1 MKNFLITF
9 LFFIF
14 ATNNILLA
22 QECLE
27 GDCANGIGTKK
38 VQYKD
43 FRDPTLGGFETKG
56 IYKGGFKNGKFH
68 GDGTYVI
75 KDWGLDYDLLRPFD
89 IVKVEYVHNEGLI
102 EKSIS
107 HAQNGLTFENIWE
120 DKGDTNYA
128 VIKSGTYYFGDMRL
142 TAESYKDNKPVGK
155 VFIFNTFSNK
165 FGILS
170 QKGTMKFP
178 CGTKENGPK
187 LDGEVTDVFNL
198 DPGVFEKYV
207 NIYECGRL
215 KEGTL
220 YLNQGSKFEGTYTHR
235 DSTDGKLITDIYNGL
250 RTYPDGRKVKYKEG
264 KAMTLSVVVQDNLN
278 TKEET
283 DEFVKIK
290 NEAINAINKAQSCYN
305 SLDALGQSQMS
316 GGLLDVKKTHL
327 HAKTTEKN
335 MKISNID
342 VTRATELHN
351 WYGLTT
357 REANRIVSAYCN

>member
-1 MKNFLITF
+1 MKNFIITF
-9 LFFIF
+9 LFLIF
-14 ATNNILLA
+14 TTNNILLA

-27 GDCANGIGTKK
+27 GDCVNGIGTKK
-38 VQYKD
+38 VQDKD
-43 FRDPTLGGFETKG
+43 FRDPTLFQTKG

-68 GDGTYVI
+68 GDGTYLI
-75 KDWGLDYDLLRPFD
+75 KDWGIDYNLLAPFD

-107 HAQNGLTFENIWE
+107 HAKNETTFENIWE
-120 DKGDTNYA
+120 DKGDKKYA
-128 VIKSGTYYFGDMRL
+128 VIKSGTYYFGWRRI
-142 TAESYKDNKPVGK
+142 TAKSWKDNMPVGK
-155 VFIFNTFSNK
+155 VSIFNMSSNK

-170 QKGTMKFP
+170 QKGTFKFP
-178 CGTKENGPK
+178 CGPKEKGPQF
-187 LDGEVTDVFNL
+187 DGEVTDVY
-198 DPGVFEKYV
+198 DGVFEKYV

-220 YLNQGSKFEGTYTHR
+220 YLNKGSKLEGTYTHR
-235 DSTDGKLITDIYNGL
+235 VSTDGKTVYTELYTGL
-250 RTYPDGRKVKYKEG
+250 RTYPDGRKVEYKEG
-264 KAMTLSVVVQDNLN
+264 KAMTLSVVQQDNQN
-278 TKEET
+278 SKEET

-305 SLDALGQSQMS
+305 SLDSLGQSQMS
-316 GGLLDVKKTHL
+316 GALLEVKKTHL